1 MPWDPDA
8 DPPRGWGPPRR
19 VPSFLWVLGPLVLA
33 FIQIGGSFGAAHGQV
48 GTRPID
54 PFGVGLLLVG
64 PVALFLARWWPLPGL
79 VAAGAAVATWLAL
92 GYPYG
97 PVFAAYAVLTVI
109 VVARGGRWVAWGVA
123 ALLVAGQLVRG
134 WLAPEA
140 GWSWAG
146 TGGLTAWLLVALAVA
161 EVVRSRRDRMVATI
175 AARREAVRRR
185 AGEERL
191 LIAQELHD
199 VVAHHMSLINVQAG
213 VALHLAERRPEN
225 VEPALRAIRDASS
238 EGLAELRSLVDVL
251 RADHAPA
258 PRTPTV
264 RLAALDEVAECSR
277 VAGLEVEVNRTGTQV
292 ALPAA
297 VDLAAYRIVQEAIT
311 NVVRHAHA
319 RRAHITLDHDDDLT
333 VTVEDDGRGAAPETI
348 VQGNG
353 ISGMRERA
361 RALGGHVEIDR
372 SPLGGL
378 RVRASLPAREGS
390 SS

>member
-1 MPWDPDA
+1 MPWDRDA
-8 DPPRGWGPPRR
+8 DSWGPPRR
-19 VPSFLWVLGPLVLA
+19 VPSFLWVLVPLVLA
-33 FIQIGGSFGAAHGQV
+33 FVQIGGSFGAAHGQP
-48 GTRPID
+48 GTHDID
-54 PFGVGLLLVG
+54 AFGIALLLVG
-64 PVALFLARWWPLPGL
+64 PVSLFLARWWPVPGL

-123 ALLVAGQLVRG
+123 GLLVVGQLIRG
-134 WLAPEA
+134 WLSPEY
-140 GWSWAG
+140 GWTWAG

-161 EVVRSRRDRMVATI
+161 EVVRSRRERMSAAM
-175 AARREAVRRR
+175 AARREATRRR
-185 AGEERL
+185 EGEERL

-251 RADHAPA
+251 RADHAAA
-258 PRTPTV
+258 PRQPTV
-264 RLAALDEVAECSR
+264 RLASLGDLVERSR
-277 VAGLEVEVNRTGTQV
+277 VAGLDVDVDRTGTQV

-319 RRAHITLDHDDDLT
+319 TRAHVALDHDQDLT
-333 VTVEDDGRGAAPETI
+333 VTVEDNGRGAEPDSLAE
-348 VQGNG
+348 GNG
-353 ISGMRERA
+353 LSGMRERA

-378 RVRASLPAREGS
+378 RVRATLPAREGNS
-390 SS
+390 S